1 MECVDKLIRK
11 DMIHPLT
18 DEKLTEKDIIP
29 MERVRRQFD
38 FIYFFDS
45 ILIVSI
51 LLFNREV
58 LDTLLLMIN
67 WRVKKVVQLYNLK
80 RN

>member
-29 MERVRRQFD
+29 MERVRIQFD
-38 FIYFFDS
+38 
-45 ILIVSI
+45 LIFPLI
-51 LLFNREV
+51 F
-58 LDTLLLMIN
+58 
-67 WRVKKVVQLYNLK
+67 
-80 RN
+80 